1 MVVAVTHLLTRE
13 VCLLAALVE
22 VRATVVEVV
31 MLLSELVQ
39 AYLVELEIFQMIKT
53 VWSLLLVAAVV
64 VVGTHLL
71 AQEVL
76 THLLVKV
83 INLNLTSYIN

>member
-1 MVVAVTHLLTRE
+1 VVVAVTHLLTRE